1 MVTDEQS
8 SVAISTN
15 ASPGSVTEPD
25 GGSPGLRVRIDQESC
40 TGDGLCVQLAP
51 SVFEFDID
59 GLAYVKG
66 SDGELRTTPGETVI
80 VPLPLV
86 NAVVDAADDCPG
98 TCIYVLRPDGSA
110 EAGPGS

>member
-15 ASPGSVTEPD
+15 ASRGPVTEPD
-25 GGSPGLRVRIDQESC
+25 EGPPGLRVRIDQEAC

-66 SDGELRTTPGETVI
+66 PDGALRTAAGETVI

-86 NAVVDAADDCPG
+86 NHVVDAADECPG
-98 TCIYVLRPDGSA
+98 DCIYVLRPDGSA